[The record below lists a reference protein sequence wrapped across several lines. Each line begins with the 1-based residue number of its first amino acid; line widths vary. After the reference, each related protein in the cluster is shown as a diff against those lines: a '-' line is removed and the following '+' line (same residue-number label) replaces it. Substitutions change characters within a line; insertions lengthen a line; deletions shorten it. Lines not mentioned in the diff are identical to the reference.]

1 MATPCVI
8 QNAIM
13 QASAAGSPVSQLLN
27 YEQLVSDR
35 NMDVVYTGL
44 KIIGVALA
52 TSWNLEIIQ
61 CVKQL

>member
-1 MATPCVI
+1 MATACVI
-8 QNAIM
+8 QDATI

-27 YEQLVSDR
+27 YEQLISDR

-44 KIIGVALA
+44 KIIGVALV
-52 TSWNLEIIQ
+52 TSWNPEIIQ